1 LKYNNLVH
9 AKKLDA
15 DSDGNVPV
23 ELQLADESDFSHQGY
38 IESFDNRLDPTTGS
52 ILVRAVFTNENDR
65 LVPGLFA
72 HIRIPLSERHEAV
85 LVDERAIGTDQAQK
99 FVLTVTPTNTVA
111 YRQVQLGPLND
122 GKRIVRSGLTAGE
135 RIVVNGLQR
144 VRPGMPVTP
153 EPEPAAVAKSAPQKL
168 AQR

>member
-1 LKYNNLVH
+1 M
-9 AKKLDA
+9 AT
-15 DSDGNVPV
+15 DGKIPV
-23 ELQLADESDFSHQGY
+23 ELQLADESDFSHSGY
-38 IESFDNRLDPTTGS
+38 IESFDNRLDPNTGS

-72 HIRIPLSERHEAV
+72 RIRIPLSERHEAV

-111 YRQVQLGPLND
+111 YPRPVQLGPLVD
-122 GKRIVRSGLTAGE
+122 GKRIIRSGVEAGE
-135 RIVVNGLQR
+135 EIVVNGLER
-144 VRPGMPVTP
+144 VRPGMPVTA
-153 EPEPAAVAKSAPQKL
+153 EKEVLNAARTGQQT